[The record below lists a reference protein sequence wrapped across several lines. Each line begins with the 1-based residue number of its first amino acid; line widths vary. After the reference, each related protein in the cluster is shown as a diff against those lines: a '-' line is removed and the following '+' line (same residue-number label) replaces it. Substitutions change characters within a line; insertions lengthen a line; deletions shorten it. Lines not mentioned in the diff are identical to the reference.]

1 MNFKDI
7 RQGYPVYIL
16 DKQALSLS
24 EGKVTAVGFPYF
36 PTQTPGPAAP
46 GAQPLGMSVDV
57 TIEAGGKAATYTIPE
72 QLSVTFAGNLV
83 LSTDRA
89 GLAAEVEAMR
99 TAARQ
104 ALEGMER
111 QKEIVAAADGL
122 LAQLKPEY
130 RERAETEKRFSV
142 LEGAMADV
150 KSLLREM
157 ADELKNNRT
166 QNNT

>member
-1 MNFKDI
+1 MTHYEK
-7 RQGYPVYIL
+7 QG
-16 DKQALSLS
+16 QRFR
-24 EGKVTAVGFPYF
+24 E
-36 PTQTPGPAAP
+36 
-46 GAQPLGMSVDV
+46 PLGMSVDV

-83 LSTDRA
+83 LSTDRT

-130 RERAETEKRFSV
+130 RERAETEKRFNA

-166 QNNT
+166 QNNA

>member
-36 PTQTPGPAAP
+36 PVQTPP
-46 GAQPLGMSVDV
+46 GAHSLGMSVDV

-89 GLAAEVEAMR
+89 GLAAEVESMR

-104 ALEGMER
+104 AIEGMQR
-111 QKEIVAAADGL
+111 QKDIIDAADGL
-122 LAQLKPEY
+122 LIQLKPEY
-130 RERAETEKRFSV
+130 RERAETEKRFSS

-150 KSLLREM
+150 KSLLQGLT
-157 ADELKNNRT
+157 AELKRT
-166 QNNT
+166 HNPKGIG

>member
-36 PTQTPGPAAP
+36 PAQTPP
-46 GAQPLGMSVDV
+46 GSHSLGMSVDV

-83 LSTDRA
+83 LSTDRS
-89 GLAAEVEAMR
+89 GLAAEVESMR
-99 TAARQ
+99 TAAQQ
-104 ALEGMER
+104 AIEGMQR
-111 QKEIVAAADGL
+111 QKDIIAAADGL
-122 LAQLKPEY
+122 LIQLKPEY
-130 RERAETEKRFSV
+130 RERAETEKRFSS

-150 KSLLREM
+150 KSLLQGLT
-157 ADELKNNRT
+157 AELKRT
-166 QNNT
+166 HNHKGIG